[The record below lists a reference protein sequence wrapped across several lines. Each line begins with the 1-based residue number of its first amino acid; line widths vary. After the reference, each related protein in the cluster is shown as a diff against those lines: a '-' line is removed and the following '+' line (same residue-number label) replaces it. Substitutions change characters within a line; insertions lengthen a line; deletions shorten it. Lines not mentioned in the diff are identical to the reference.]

1 MPLLHAIAKLTTARG
16 RAYRTLLQAE
26 FFAVGRIGASA
37 RIAPTERA
45 LTRVM
50 HESSATAILLDLLAH
65 ASVPGQLYALLG
77 LRECSYAGIE
87 ELLQQYRERTEEVTT
102 QTGCLRGS
110 QPVRNIVAQIADG
123 TYLLETHEAS

>member
-1 MPLLHAIAKLTTARG
+1 MPLLHSIAKLTTVRG
-16 RAYRTLLQAE
+16 RAYRSLLRAE

-37 RIAPTERA
+37 RISPFERA

-50 HESSATAILLDLLAH
+50 HEPSATSILLDLLAH

-87 ELLQQYRERTEEVTT
+87 QLLQQYRERTDEVTT
-102 QTGCLRGS
+102 QTGCLRCS
-110 QPVRNIVAQIADG
+110 QPIRSIVAQIADG
-123 TYLLETHEAS
+123 KYLLETHDAS